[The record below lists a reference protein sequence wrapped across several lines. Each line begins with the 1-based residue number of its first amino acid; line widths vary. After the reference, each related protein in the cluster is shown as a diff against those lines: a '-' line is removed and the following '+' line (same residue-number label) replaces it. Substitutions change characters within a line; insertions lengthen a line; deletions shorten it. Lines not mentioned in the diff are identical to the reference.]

1 VMRMVRSVQTV
12 HGLLEIAFTPI
23 LWWYGHAFKV
33 EVVSHG
39 LEVSA
44 YDEQVN
50 FVLVALFQVRDVLV
64 GRIELAVAAAFNGD
78 LQ

>member
-1 VMRMVRSVQTV
+1 MVRSVQTV
-12 HGLLEIAFTPI
+12 HRLLEIAFTPI

-50 FVLVALFQVRDVLV
+50 FVLVALFQVRNVLI

>member
-1 VMRMVRSVQTV
+1 MVRSVQTV
-12 HGLLEIAFTPI
+12 HRLLEIAFTPI
-23 LWWYGHAFKV
+23 LWRNGHAFKV
-33 EVVSHG
+33 KVVSHG

-44 YDEQVN
+44 NNKQVN
-50 FVLVALFQVRDVLV
+50 FVLVALFQVRNVLI